1 MTDREPIQGDCVDA
15 GEERIR
21 QATRNIRRLLGTPH
35 HVGAPS
41 DADPT

>member
-1 MTDREPIQGDCVDA
+1 MTLFAVCDSCEAPVSDLMAD
-15 GEERIR
+15 
-21 QATRNIRRLLGTPH
+21 TIRRLLGSPH